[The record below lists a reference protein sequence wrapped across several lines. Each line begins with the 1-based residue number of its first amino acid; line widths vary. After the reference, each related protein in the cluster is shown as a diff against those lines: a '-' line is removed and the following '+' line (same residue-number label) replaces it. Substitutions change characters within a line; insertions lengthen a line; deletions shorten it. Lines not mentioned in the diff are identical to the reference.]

1 MVMDMNSVQQIVTY
15 KVMFYFPNEGK
26 MFCKLTFELTGQ
38 IVTELYS
45 LLCTVFMSILCTRLA
60 IPSDVFVDLGK
71 ITGRKR
77 QRNFSIKNPQNL
89 KSEQTRHKLDFL
101 LPKSLVKV
109 SPVVLCKDRYLRA
122 SMTVNAKQAHTC

>member
-1 MVMDMNSVQQIVTY
+1 
-15 KVMFYFPNEGK
+15 

-71 ITGRKR
+71 NIRRPYWSKETTK
-77 QRNFSIKNPQNL
+77 F
-89 KSEQTRHKLDFL
+89 
-101 LPKSLVKV
+101 
-109 SPVVLCKDRYLRA
+109 
-122 SMTVNAKQAHTC
+122 